1 MPGEI
6 EWVNTYVNDQGG
18 DWAGEAIVLSGDG
31 DALVTEDNASFSF
44 LINPFILKRFDRVQN
59 LLTLD

>member
-1 MPGEI
+1 VKLSRENI
-6 EWVNTYVNDQGG
+6 NVNDQGG

-44 LINPFILKRFDRVQN
+44 LINQFIVKRFDRV
-59 LLTLD
+59 